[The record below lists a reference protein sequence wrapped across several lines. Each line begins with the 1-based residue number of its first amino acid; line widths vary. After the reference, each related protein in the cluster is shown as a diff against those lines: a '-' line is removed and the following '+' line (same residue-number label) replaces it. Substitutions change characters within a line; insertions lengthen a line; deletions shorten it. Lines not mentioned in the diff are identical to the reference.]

1 VIRELKEAA
10 MKKKIGLIGGGQIGG
25 NLALLAAQKQLG
37 DVVLYDIPQVEGMV
51 KGKALDINQ
60 LTAVD
65 GYDCRIT
72 GTSEW
77 KDVAGSD
84 LLIVTAGVARK
95 PGMSREDLLDVNL
108 KIMRDVANNIKQH
121 CLNAFV
127 INIANPL
134 DAMVYALHKITG
146 FKSSQVVGMAGV
158 LDASRFKFFVAEAL
172 GCSIRDIEALV
183 LGGHGDDMVPII
195 RSATVGGVPLARL
208 LSKDRIDAI
217 VKRTR
222 EGGAELVAL
231 YKTGSAYF
239 APAAAAIA
247 MAESYLL
254 DRKRVLPCAAYLTGQ
269 YGINGYFMGVPVQIG
284 AGGVEKIIE
293 LELDSDEK
301 ALMSK
306 SFESVKKTVDSV
318 KL

>member
-1 VIRELKEAA
+1 

-25 NLALLAAQKQLG
+25 NLALLAVQKQLG
-37 DVVLYDIPQVEGMV
+37 DVVLYDIPQAEGLV

-65 GYDCRIT
+65 GYDCRVT
-72 GTSEW
+72 GTTDW
-77 KDVAGSD
+77 KDLAGSEV
-84 LLIVTAGVARK
+84 LIITAGVPRK

-108 KIMRDVANNIKQH
+108 KIMRDVASNIQAH
-121 CLNAFV
+121 CASAFV
-127 INIANPL
+127 INVANPL
-134 DAMVYALHKITG
+134 DAMVYALHRITG
-146 FKSSQVVGMAGV
+146 FKKSQVVGMAGI
-158 LDASRFKFFVAEAL
+158 LDTSRFKFFVADAV
-172 GCSIRDIEALV
+172 GCSIRDVDALV
-183 LGGHGDDMVPII
+183 LGGHGDDMVPVL
-195 RSATVGGVPLARL
+195 RHATVGGVPLTQL
-208 LSKDRIDAI
+208 LPKERVDAV

-254 DRKRVLPCAAYLTGQ
+254 DRKRVLPCAAYLEGE
-269 YGINGYFMGVPVQIG
+269 YGIRGYFMGVPAQIG
-284 AGGVEKIIE
+284 AGGVEKVIE
-293 LELDSDEK
+293 LQLNPDEK
-301 ALMSK
+301 AEMEK
-306 SFESVKKTVDSV
+306 SFQSVKKTVASV

>member
-1 VIRELKEAA
+1 

-37 DVVLYDIPQVEGMV
+37 DVLIYDIPQVEGMV

-60 LTAVD
+60 LTAVE

-108 KIMRDVANNIKQH
+108 KIMRDVASNIKQH
-121 CLNAFV
+121 CPNAFV

-146 FKSSQVVGMAGV
+146 FKNNQVVGMAGV

-195 RSATVGGVPLARL
+195 RSSTVGGVPLARL

-247 MAESYLL
+247 MGESYLL

-269 YGINGYFMGVPVQIG
+269 YGINGYFMGVPVRIG

-293 LELDSDEK
+293 LDLDPDEK

-306 SFESVKKTVDSV
+306 SFQSVKKTVDSV

>member
-1 VIRELKEAA
+1 
-10 MKKKIGLIGGGQIGG
+10 MKRKIGLIGGGQIGG
-25 NLALLAAQKQLG
+25 NLALLTVQKQLA
-37 DVVLYDIPQVEGMV
+37 DAVIYDIPQVEGMV

-65 GYDCRIT
+65 GYDCRVT
-72 GTSEW
+72 GTADW

-84 LLIVTAGVARK
+84 LLIVTAGVPRK
-95 PGMSREDLLDVNL
+95 PGMSREDLLEINL
-108 KIMRDVANNIKQH
+108 KIMRDVASNIKQY
-121 CLNAFV
+121 CPNAFV

-134 DAMVYALHKITG
+134 DAMVYALYKITG
-146 FKSSQVVGMAGV
+146 FKSTQVVGMAGV
-158 LDASRFKFFVAEAL
+158 LDTSRFKFFVAEAV
-172 GCSIRDIEALV
+172 GCSIRDVEALV

-195 RSATVGGVPLARL
+195 RTVTAGGVPLARL
-208 LSKDRIDAI
+208 LPKDRIDAI

-239 APAAAAIA
+239 APAACAIA

-254 DRKRVLPCAAYLTGQ
+254 DRKRILPCAAYLTGQ

-284 AGGVEKIIE
+284 AGGVERIIE
-293 LELDSDEK
+293 LELDAGEK
-301 ALMSK
+301 ELMSK
-306 SFESVKKTVDSV
+306 SFQSVKKTVDSV